1 MLTAF
6 LFLQLVLQ
14 VAGQQPPADRS
25 HCVDIDEEVVDHDL
39 FGCRS
44 DTLMWRFDCTKSL
57 ALPTESTKVLEFT
70 SLHASFNRCPHPSLK
85 VELNFV
91 VDLPDFITSNL
102 PDGVTAPEGPQ
113 TVRLDKAI
121 NGTDLELLAWP
132 IVGVLTIG
140 PNAIFDEPRRLGAAL
155 VIKRPTVVRSTMVNF
170 DVAFRICALQVQCTE
185 FSLATNVT
193 FGFDDVCCIPR
204 SLLCDAEVPKC
215 YPTTT
220 TVAPTGAFFPP
231 PGPNGAPI
239 NQMDGKDVAKSHAS
253 TLAAVGVPLLA
264 AVALL

>member
-1 MLTAF
+1 MSAF
-6 LFLQLVLQ
+6 LLLLLFPLSAAQ
-14 VAGQQPPADRS
+14 ADADRS
-25 HCVDIDEEVVDHDL
+25 HCVDIDEEVVDHEL

-44 DTLMWRFDCTKSL
+44 DTLMWRFDCTKAL
-57 ALPTESTKVLEFT
+57 ALPTESTKIVEFT
-70 SLHASFNRCPHPSLK
+70 SLHVAFSRCPHPTLK
-85 VELNFV
+85 ADLNFV
-91 VDLPDFITSNL
+91 VDLPDLITSNL

-121 NGTDLELLAWP
+121 NGTDLEVLAWP

-155 VIKRPTVVRSTMVNF
+155 VIKKPTILRSTMVNF
-170 DVAFRICALQVQCTE
+170 DVAFRICALQTDCTE

-204 SLLCDAEVPKC
+204 SLLCDAELPKC

-220 TVAPTGAFFPP
+220 AAPTVGFFPP
-231 PGPNGAPI
+231 PGPNGAPG
-239 NQMDGKDVAKSHAS
+239 NGQMSGNDVAKSDAS
-253 TLAAVGVPLLA
+253 SLAVVAVVVPLLA
-264 AVALL
+264 AVAL